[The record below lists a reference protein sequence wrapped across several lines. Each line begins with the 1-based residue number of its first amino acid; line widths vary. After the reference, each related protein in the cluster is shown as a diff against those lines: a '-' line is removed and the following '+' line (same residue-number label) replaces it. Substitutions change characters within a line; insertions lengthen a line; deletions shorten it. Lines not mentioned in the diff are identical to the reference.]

1 MSLDYGI
8 TMTTNPRWESQPTAK
23 WRRQTWLTWSTKTLK
38 IILKSCQSTF
48 WPLNWKEVITIIAI
62 ITWQNYG
69 STRKLWH
76 LFAKSFYKNRI
87 QKTCSK
93 YPHSRITF
101 LLSFL
106 YVKVS
111 EMSEPFY
118 KGTKSAFCASRCQ
131 KWTNLFTKVQ
141 SLVQMS
147 SLVSITLTILIV
159 KLSRGAYPTP
169 V

>member
-1 MSLDYGI
+1 
-8 TMTTNPRWESQPTAK
+8 MTTKPRWESQPTAK

-48 WPLNWKEVITIIAI
+48 WPLNWKEVITMIAI

-93 YPHSRITF
+93 YPLSRITF

-106 YVKVS
+106 YVKVL

-118 KGTKSAFCASRCQ
+118 KGTKFAFCASRSQ

-141 SLVQMS
+141 SLAQMS